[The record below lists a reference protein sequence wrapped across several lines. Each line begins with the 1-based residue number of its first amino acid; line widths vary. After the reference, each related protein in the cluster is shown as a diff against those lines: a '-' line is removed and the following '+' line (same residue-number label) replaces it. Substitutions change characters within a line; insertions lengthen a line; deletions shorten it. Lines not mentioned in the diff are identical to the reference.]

1 MLLAGSNNRLGELGS
16 EAFLKWC
23 PKFLAAGC
31 FFGVQGLTCSLKIT
45 KAFTTPVI
53 SL

>member
-1 MLLAGSNNRLGELGS
+1 MNQYLSHTRPGELGS
-16 EAFLKWC
+16 EAFLQGY

-31 FFGVQGLTCSLKIT
+31 FFGVQGLTYSLKIM